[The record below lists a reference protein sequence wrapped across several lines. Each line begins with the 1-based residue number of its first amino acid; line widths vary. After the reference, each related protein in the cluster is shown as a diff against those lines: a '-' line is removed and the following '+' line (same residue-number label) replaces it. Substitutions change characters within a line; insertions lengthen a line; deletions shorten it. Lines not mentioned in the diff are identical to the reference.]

1 MMMEGVCIDKKDC
14 LSNSIIELFY
24 DNCFIQ
30 AQSDAYSHIDATNIY
45 LMKHFNVE

>member
-1 MMMEGVCIDKKDC
+1 MMEGVCIDKKDC

-30 AQSDAYSHIDATNIY
+30 ALSCYEY
-45 LMKHFNVE
+45 LFDETF